1 MTYWQ
6 AGNLPEIFVHIMQCT
21 RLCQNFGTA
30 TSYKTGNMKLYI
42 LTLAHQK
49 KKIVWLSEYDNL
61 ADLLVWIIFVF

>member
-1 MTYWQ
+1 
-6 AGNLPEIFVHIMQCT
+6 MQCT
-21 RLCQNFGTA
+21 HLCQNFGTA